1 VTGLRIAE
9 IAVAGGFA
17 VLGVRS
23 FVHWIRRPLDSR
35 VPRDQVLYALY
46 RTGRIGLWFAVG
58 GIFLISALTPG
69 ERQFFADRFARFRWY
84 ILVPLGM
91 GILQLAG
98 AYLLGRGGDDH
109 RRRADAESSDRRD

>member
-69 ERQFFADRFARFRWY
+69 ERQF
-84 ILVPLGM
+84 
-91 GILQLAG
+91 LQLAG